1 MDNWKDPLYVIERLY
16 AALDADSEEAFDAA
30 LADWPDTDPYIEE
43 IIQRECE
50 EEEEM
55 RWRCCDL

>member
-1 MDNWKDPLYVIERLY
+1 MNNWNDPMYVIEWLY
-16 AALDADSEEAFDAA
+16 AALEADSEEVFDAA

-43 IIQRECE
+43 LIRREHE

-55 RWRCCDL
+55 RWGCCDL

>member
-1 MDNWKDPLYVIERLY
+1 MNNWNDPLYVLERLY
-16 AALDADSEEAFDAA
+16 AALDADNDEAFDAA

-43 IIQRECE
+43 IIRRERE